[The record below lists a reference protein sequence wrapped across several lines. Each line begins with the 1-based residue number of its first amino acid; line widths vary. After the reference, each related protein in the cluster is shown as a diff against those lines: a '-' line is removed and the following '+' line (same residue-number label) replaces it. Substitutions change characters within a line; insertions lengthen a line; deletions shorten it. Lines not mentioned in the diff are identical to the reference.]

1 MKQVTFNNMQDARN
15 IICLSNGMN
24 ILSVKSPSGG
34 SPAMASITVTTPQT
48 ANGNITVNGI
58 TVTGEDNIDNAVGTR
73 FWCPANDT
81 TADKTTIAQ
90 TIVNA
95 LRNTTLTVNYNIYI
109 GYSSADDT
117 LLPNVVLEARTVG
130 SEYNMEITQNMGFS
144 VSNMNG
150 QSEGEFDN
158 CEIFVDIYSCP
169 SEQQNAIN
177 STGTAARGQYVTTL
191 SKRFHKDELNFDLT
205 PVLSTIVDEDTTRQ
219 FGFFIYAIKN
229 HRLIKVASMW
239 GIYLVEGYLVNQG
252 GGYIPKFQGIRL
264 AANVNR
270 GKERE
275 QLNNTLLYVYDN
287 TITLSLYMDG
297 TITNKNAK
305 VKYLTSSYT
314 PTYTASIT
322 LKRTSNLNTF
332 TITLE
337 PERLRNS
344 HYIDIEIEGTGTI
357 RYNVI
362 KPFQTVKENRRIY
375 WKNSYGGVS
384 FFDFTGNTTEERK
397 TSVSYYQKQY
407 FDYYTSGQSEYNKVY
422 NKTVT
427 ISVNVTSHNI
437 SEDGTWQFFDLQNS
451 KTAWTYIEGIK
462 EMITITDIKV
472 SEVSDGIYTVQIQ
485 YEYSLPDT
493 L

>member
-1 MKQVTFNNMQDARN
+1 
-15 IICLSNGMN
+15 
-24 ILSVKSPSGG
+24 
-34 SPAMASITVTTPQT
+34 
-48 ANGNITVNGI
+48 
-58 TVTGEDNIDNAVGTR
+58 
-73 FWCPANDT
+73 
-81 TADKTTIAQ
+81 
-90 TIVNA
+90 
-95 LRNTTLTVNYNIYI
+95 
-109 GYSSADDT
+109 
-117 LLPNVVLEARTVG
+117 
-130 SEYNMEITQNMGFS
+130 
-144 VSNMNG
+144 
-150 QSEGEFDN
+150 
-158 CEIFVDIYSCP
+158 
-169 SEQQNAIN
+169 
-177 STGTAARGQYVTTL
+177 
-191 SKRFHKDELNFDLT
+191 
-205 PVLSTIVDEDTTRQ
+205 
-219 FGFFIYAIKN
+219 
-229 HRLIKVASMW
+229 
-239 GIYLVEGYLVNQG
+239 
-252 GGYIPKFQGIRL
+252 
-264 AANVNR
+264 
-270 GKERE
+270 
-275 QLNNTLLYVYDN
+275 
-287 TITLSLYMDG
+287 MDG
-297 TITNKNAK
+297 TITTKNAK

-322 LKRTSNLNTF
+322 LKRTGNLNTF

-344 HYIDIEIEGTGTI
+344 HYIDIEIEGTGTV

-375 WKNSYGGVS
+375 WRNSYGGVS

-472 SEVSDGIYTVQIQ
+472 SEVSDGIYTVQIS